1 MEIKLLLNFLHF
13 FLSELCRMTSS
24 HTVTHTHTHPS
35 ETHTHICVTN
45 KKKNNLLTA
54 EVQELSHTLCPPLYE
69 CVGEKTF

>member
-24 HTVTHTHTHPS
+24 HTVTHTDTHTPL
-35 ETHTHICVTN
+35 THTHLCY
-45 KKKNNLLTA
+45 KQKKNNLLTA

>member
-13 FLSELCRMTSS
+13 LSELCRMTSS
-24 HTVTHTHTHPS
+24 HSVTHTHTPD
-35 ETHTHICVTN
+35 THICVIN
-45 KKKNNLLTA
+45 KKIKKPLLTA